1 MERFF
6 RIFRDMR
13 KGVKVRFKVYK
24 KVAKEI
30 FPNTLIIPDKSHL
43 VAEVNSALDKV
54 QKRSRR
60 REKRELVETVDEE
73 KRIWFLLMKSKENLR
88 RREIGYGKF

>member
-1 MERFF
+1 V
-6 RIFRDMR
+6 R

-30 FPNTLIIPDKSHL
+30 FPNTLIIPDKPHL

-54 QKRSRR
+54 RKR
-60 REKRELVETVDEE
+60 
-73 KRIWFLLMKSKENLR
+73 LR
-88 RREIGYGKF
+88 RRGKESWGKR